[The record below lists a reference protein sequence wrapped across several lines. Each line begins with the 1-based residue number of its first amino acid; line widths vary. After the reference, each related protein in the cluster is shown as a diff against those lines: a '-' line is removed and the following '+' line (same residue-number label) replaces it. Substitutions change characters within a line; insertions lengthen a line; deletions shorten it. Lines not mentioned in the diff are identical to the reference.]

1 MAKRRQRQYYRV
13 LTDNLVSL
21 KKNMKKKWNNVQN
34 KNYVAIPTI
43 IIDFSGHFSGHFLV
57 KWTLFYVHLW
67 CLSRA
72 PKLNF
77 V

>member
-1 MAKRRQRQYYRV
+1 MAKKWQRQYYRV
-13 LTDNLVSL
+13 LTDKLDLL

-34 KNYVAIPTI
+34 KNYVAIPMFLD
-43 IIDFSGHFSGHFLV
+43 DFSGHFSGHFLV
-57 KWTLFYVHLW
+57 KWTLFYVQLW

>member
-1 MAKRRQRQYYRV
+1 MAKKWQRQYYRV
-13 LTDNLVSL
+13 LTDKLDLL

-43 IIDFSGHFSGHFLV
+43 IIDFSGHFSGHFLI
-57 KWTLFYVHLW
+57 KWTLFYVHQW

>member
-1 MAKRRQRQYYRV
+1 MAKKWQRQYYRV
-13 LTDNLVSL
+13 LTDKLDSL
-21 KKNMKKKWNNVQN
+21 KKNMKKKWNNVQK
-34 KNYVAIPTI
+34 KNYVAIPMFLD
-43 IIDFSGHFSGHFLV
+43 DFSGHFSGHFLV
-57 KWTLFYVHLW
+57 KWTLLYVHLW